1 MVMRRGTHR
10 AVTVAQV
17 AAGIALAA
25 FVVHTVIPDG
35 GRVAWAFDY
44 PVYYT
49 LVVCAV
55 LLTVARAIAVPRQR
69 AGWAAMALAMAL
81 YAAGEFAWVLFI
93 GNDPNAPYPSIA
105 DYLWLGFY
113 PAAYV
118 GLILL
123 FRARFT
129 GITTGLWI
137 DGVTAALAAATLGC
151 AVIVQAVLEIT
162 DGPLSTVATG
172 LAYPLGDVI
181 LLSLVIAAFSLT
193 GWRPGW
199 AWWLFGASL
208 LLFACGDSIYLY
220 LTAKE
225 SYVEGQP
232 LDAAWPAALLLI
244 GVAAWQDTRSVR
256 RVDVRGRAL
265 LVVPAVCALVAAAV
279 LGIDHFEPV
288 NLLAIALALATIL
301 CVLVRL
307 GLTFRDNGRLLEL
320 TRSEAITDALT
331 GLGNRRRLLRD
342 LERRCEEASSTTATL
357 LVIYDLDGFKGYN
370 DSFGHPAGDALL
382 ARLGRKLEASVDDGN
397 GGGAYR
403 LGGDEFCMLAD
414 IDEDGVGQILEQS
427 IVALSET
434 GEGFDVGCSFGA
446 VLIPDEVGHPEGA
459 LRLADE
465 RLYAQ
470 KHGKRT
476 ERDRPHELLLA
487 ALYEREPGLHSH
499 LQGVAE
505 LATAT
510 GRRLGLAE
518 AQLDELARAS
528 QLHDIGKIAIPDQI
542 LHKTG
547 PLDEDEWVFVRQH
560 SVVGERILAA
570 SPALRSV
577 GPIVRSTHERWD
589 GTGYPDGLRGEEIP
603 LASRIIAACDAFT
616 AMTSPRAHRPA
627 RSEAEALEQLQANA
641 GTQLDPAVVDA
652 VVACIRLRSQSL
664 AA

>member
-1 MVMRRGTHR
+1 MRLGTNR
-10 AVTVAQV
+10 VIAVAQI

-25 FVVHTVIPDG
+25 FLLHTVVPDG
-35 GRVAWAFDY
+35 GRVAWVFDY

-55 LLTVARAIAVPRQR
+55 VLAAARSITVPHHR
-69 AGWAAMALAMAL
+69 AGWAAMAVAMAF
-81 YAAGEFAWVLFI
+81 YASGEFVWLLFI
-93 GNDPNAPYPSIA
+93 GNDPNAPYPSVA

-123 FRARFT
+123 FRSRFT
-129 GITTGLWI
+129 GITPGLWI
-137 DGVTAALAAATLGC
+137 DGLTAALAAATLGS
-151 AVIVQAVLEIT
+151 AVIVEAVLEIT
-162 DGPLSTVATG
+162 DGPLSTVAVG

-193 GWRPGW
+193 GWRPGRV
-199 AWWLFGASL
+199 WWLFGLSL
-208 LLFACGDSIYLY
+208 LLFACGDSVYLY

-225 SYVEGQP
+225 KYVEGQP
-232 LDAAWPAALLLI
+232 LDIAWPAALLLI
-244 GVAAWQDTRSVR
+244 AVAAWQDARVVR
-256 RVDVRGRAL
+256 RIDVRGRAL
-265 LVVPAVCALVAAAV
+265 LAVPAVCALVAAGVLAV
-279 LGIDHFEPV
+279 DHFQAV
-288 NLLAIALALATIL
+288 NLLAIVLALATIA

-307 GLTFRDNGRLLEL
+307 GLAFRDNGRLLDL

-331 GLGNRRRLLRD
+331 GLGNRRRLLTD
-342 LERRCEEASSTTATL
+342 LERHCELGQKAAPTL

-382 ARLGRKLEASVDDGN
+382 ARLGRKLESAVEGDAD
-397 GGGAYR
+397 GGAYR
-403 LGGDEFCMLAD
+403 LGGDEFCLLAT
-414 IDEDGVGQILEQS
+414 IGEDGVGPILEQS
-427 IVALSET
+427 IVALSES

-510 GRRLGLAE
+510 GRRLGLEE
-518 AQLDELARAS
+518 AALDELARAA

-542 LHKTG
+542 IHKAG
-547 PLDEDEWVFVRQH
+547 PLDEEEWVFVRQH

-570 SPALRSV
+570 SPALRAI

-589 GTGYPDGLRGEEIP
+589 GSGYPDGLSGEEIP

-627 RSEAEALEQLQANA
+627 RTQAVALEQLQATA

-652 VVACIRLRSQSL
+652 VVACIRLKSQSI